1 MFASADPDVRGKI
14 FDFYIF
20 DFGTG
25 EILVHPYKRS
35 SRVRDLIREEVADII
50 MHKLKDP
57 RLGFITV
64 TDARVSD
71 DLRQAMV
78 YVSVLEDSKKDE
90 NLAILTASARFIRS
104 ELGKRVKIKFIPELT
119 FKLDTAAEY
128 GAKIDKLLDDIKS
141 SKEPTEN
148 DESSI

>member
-1 MFASADPDVRGKI
+1 
-14 FDFYIF
+14 
-20 DFGTG
+20 
-25 EILVHPYKRS
+25 
-35 SRVRDLIREEVADII
+35 